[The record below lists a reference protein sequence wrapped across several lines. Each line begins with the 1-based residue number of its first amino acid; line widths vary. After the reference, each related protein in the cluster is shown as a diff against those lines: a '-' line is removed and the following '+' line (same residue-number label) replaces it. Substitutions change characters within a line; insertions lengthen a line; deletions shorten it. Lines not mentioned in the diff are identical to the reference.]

1 MPRMGGH
8 GARGGMPGDKAK
20 DFKGTLKKLVKYMS
34 AFKVHMI
41 FVAIFAICGTIFNI
55 AGPKILGQ
63 ATTEIFNGLVSKVSG
78 GSGMD
83 FGKIGQILLMT
94 LGLYVISALC
104 SFIQGLIMTGVSQKT
119 TYRLRKE
126 ISEKIN
132 RMPMNYFDTKPV
144 GEILSRV
151 TNDVDTLGQSLN
163 QSATQLITSITTIIG
178 VLVMMLS
185 ISPLMTLVAILI
197 LPVSVLLLSFV
208 MKHSQRYFRGQ
219 QEYLGNVNGQMEE
232 IYSGHNIIKAFN
244 KEEDVIRE
252 FNATND
258 KLYDSAW
265 KSQFFSGMMMPVM
278 QFIGNLG
285 YVAVAILGGY
295 LTIKNAIEVGDIQ
308 SFIQYV
314 RNFTQ
319 PIQQVAQVAN
329 MLQSTAAASERV
341 FEFLD
346 EEEEDQTVPD
356 PVSVEGLQ
364 GNVEFDHVHFGYNPD
379 KIIIN
384 DFSAK
389 VEEGQKIAIVG
400 PTGAG
405 KTTMIKL
412 LMRFYDVNSGA
423 IKVDGHDVKDFN
435 RSELR
440 QMFGMVLQDTWLF
453 HGTIMENIRYGRLDA
468 TDEEVIQAAKAAHV
482 HRFVQTLP
490 GGYNMELNE
499 EASNVSQGQKQL
511 LTIARA
517 ILADPK
523 ILILDEATSSVDTR
537 TEVLIQ
543 KAMDNLMKGRTSFI
557 IAHRLSTIRD
567 ADLILVMRE
576 GDIVEQ
582 GTHEELLAK
591 GGFYADLYNS
601 QFESTDLTCA

>member
-8 GARGGMPGDKAK
+8 GVRGGMPGDKAK
-20 DFKGTLKKLVKYMS
+20 DFKGTLKKLVRYMS

-41 FVAIFAICGTIFNI
+41 FVALFAVCGTIFNI
-55 AGPKILGQ
+55 AGPKILGK

-163 QSATQLITSITTIIG
+163 QSATQLITSVTTIIG

-185 ISPLMTLVAILI
+185 ISPLMTLVAVLI

-219 QEYLGNVNGQMEE
+219 QEYLGNVNGQVEE

-346 EEEEDQTVPD
+346 ETEEDQTVPD

-389 VEEGQKIAIVG
+389 VKEGQKIAIVG

-412 LMRFYDVNSGA
+412 LMRFYDVTAEPS
-423 IKVDGHDVKDFN
+423 KW
-435 RSELR
+435 
-440 QMFGMVLQDTWLF
+440 MDT
-453 HGTIMENIRYGRLDA
+453 M
-468 TDEEVIQAAKAAHV
+468 
-482 HRFVQTLP
+482 
-490 GGYNMELNE
+490 
-499 EASNVSQGQKQL
+499 
-511 LTIARA
+511 
-517 ILADPK
+517 
-523 ILILDEATSSVDTR
+523 
-537 TEVLIQ
+537 
-543 KAMDNLMKGRTSFI
+543 
-557 IAHRLSTIRD
+557 
-567 ADLILVMRE
+567 
-576 GDIVEQ
+576 
-582 GTHEELLAK
+582 
-591 GGFYADLYNS
+591 
-601 QFESTDLTCA
+601 

>member
-20 DFKGTLKKLVKYMS
+20 DFKGTLKKLVRYMS
-34 AFKVHMI
+34 AFMVHMI
-41 FVAIFAICGTIFNI
+41 FVAIFAVCGTIFNI
-55 AGPKILGQ
+55 AGPKILGK

-94 LGLYVISALC
+94 LSLYLISALC

-163 QSATQLITSITTIIG
+163 QSATQLITSVTTIIG

-197 LPVSVLLLSFV
+197 LPISVLLLSFV

-219 QEYLGNVNGQMEE
+219 QEYLGNVNGQVEE

-295 LTIKNAIEVGDIQ
+295 LTIKKTIEVGDIQ

-346 EEEEDQTVPD
+346 EAEEDQTVPN

-389 VEEGQKIAIVG
+389 VKEGQKIAIVG

-412 LMRFYDVNSGA
+412 LMRFYDVNSGV
-423 IKVDGHDVKDFN
+423 IKIDGHDVKDFN

-468 TDEEVIQAAKAAHV
+468 TDEEVIRAAKAAHV

-582 GTHEELLAK
+582 GTHEQLLAK
-591 GGFYADLYNS
+591 RGFYADLYNS

>member
-208 MKHSQRYFRGQ
+208 MKHSQRYFRG
-219 QEYLGNVNGQMEE
+219 
-232 IYSGHNIIKAFN
+232 SRNIW
-244 KEEDVIRE
+244 EMSTDR
-252 FNATND
+252 
-258 KLYDSAW
+258 W
-265 KSQFFSGMMMPVM
+265 KRSTV
-278 QFIGNLG
+278 
-285 YVAVAILGGY
+285 
-295 LTIKNAIEVGDIQ
+295 DI
-308 SFIQYV
+308 
-314 RNFTQ
+314 
-319 PIQQVAQVAN
+319 
-329 MLQSTAAASERV
+329 
-341 FEFLD
+341 
-346 EEEEDQTVPD
+346 
-356 PVSVEGLQ
+356 
-364 GNVEFDHVHFGYNPD
+364 
-379 KIIIN
+379 
-384 DFSAK
+384 
-389 VEEGQKIAIVG
+389 
-400 PTGAG
+400 
-405 KTTMIKL
+405 
-412 LMRFYDVNSGA
+412 
-423 IKVDGHDVKDFN
+423 
-435 RSELR
+435 
-440 QMFGMVLQDTWLF
+440 
-453 HGTIMENIRYGRLDA
+453 
-468 TDEEVIQAAKAAHV
+468 
-482 HRFVQTLP
+482 
-490 GGYNMELNE
+490 
-499 EASNVSQGQKQL
+499 
-511 LTIARA
+511 
-517 ILADPK
+517 
-523 ILILDEATSSVDTR
+523 TSSRHSTKKR
-537 TEVLIQ
+537 T
-543 KAMDNLMKGRTSFI
+543 
-557 IAHRLSTIRD
+557 
-567 ADLILVMRE
+567 
-576 GDIVEQ
+576 
-582 GTHEELLAK
+582 
-591 GGFYADLYNS
+591 
-601 QFESTDLTCA
+601 